1 MHTRLSTIKQ
11 GTSTCMCDDVALQQW
26 LAGLLGV
33 KFEGILATADRL
45 WLRKEIMRRAIKK
58 EGERNEDH
66 KI

>member
-1 MHTRLSTIKQ
+1 
-11 GTSTCMCDDVALQQW
+11 MCDDVALQQW

-58 EGERNEDH
+58 EEERNEDH